1 MRSGGTVQIAS
12 PAVLIRR
19 CIRCR
24 GRAAPRALVL
34 ILMALM
40 ILAPIAASAQTTGK
54 RVALVIGNARY
65 ASVPLANPENDA
77 RAVSATLRRLG
88 FEVNEQLNLD
98 ARDFRRVMRDFA
110 RRIQDE
116 EGSAVLYYAGHGVQI
131 DGRNFLLPVDINLR
145 DAEEVKDDSI
155 DIDEVFVSRI
165 ERARMNVRIVIL
177 DACRDNPF
185 RNTATRNIRP
195 AGGLAEMNARGALIA
210 YASAPGAAAE
220 DGVPGT
226 NSVFTRHLVQ
236 EMVVEGLEVEQ
247 MFKNV
252 RVRVL
257 RDTNQRQIPWTN
269 TSLTVNF
276 SFNPARGPSPA
287 ELARI
292 EQERKAKDALVRFE
306 QERKGLRDEQT
317 RLEQELKKRI
327 AELDEARRA
336 LAIARSTPATFEST
350 KRDNDQRLLADLD
363 RQEQDLQRLQEE
375 LERARR
381 KVPAPPVPTAL
392 RTPVASV
399 PQTAEAIR
407 QERERRLLED
417 LDRQEREL
425 LRMQEELERSQA
437 AASRPMARRSAE
449 GMRCTDL
456 LHRKIRGEPL
466 QPADRVYLEKI
477 CRQ

>member
-1 MRSGGTVQIAS
+1 MGGGVQFACPMDQVSMRDPPGGWV
-12 PAVLIRR
+12 
-19 CIRCR
+19 
-24 GRAAPRALVL
+24 LVL
-34 ILMALM
+34 LIAFLIL
-40 ILAPIAASAQTTGK
+40 IPVDVSAQTGGK

-77 RAVSATLRRLG
+77 KAVSSALRKLG
-88 FEVNEQLNLD
+88 FEVSEQLNLN

-131 DGRNFLLPVDINLR
+131 DGRNFLLPVDINMR

-165 ERARMNVRIVIL
+165 ERARMTVRIVIL

-195 AGGLAEMNARGALIA
+195 AAGLAEMNARGALIA
-210 YASAPGAAAE
+210 YSSAPGAPAE

-236 EMVVEGLEVEQ
+236 EMMVEGLEVEQ

-252 RVRVL
+252 RVKVL

-287 ELARI
+287 ELARL
-292 EQERKAKDALVRFE
+292 EQERKAKESLLRFE
-306 QERKGLRDEQT
+306 QERKGLRDEQA
-317 RLEQELKKRI
+317 RLEQELKQRI

-336 LAIARSTPATFEST
+336 LAIARSTPATFEA
-350 KRDNDQRLLADLD
+350 KQRENDQRLLADLD
-363 RQEQDLQRLQEE
+363 RQEQDLLRLQEQ
-375 LERARR
+375 LERSRQKLPPQGPTASRAP
-381 KVPAPPVPTAL
+381 VPAAPPSAEAL
-392 RTPVASV
+392 RL
-399 PQTAEAIR
+399 
-407 QERERRLLED
+407 ERERRQLED

-425 LRMQEELERSQA
+425 LRMQAALERAQSAATRPGPVRSTAAVRCSQ
-437 AASRPMARRSAE
+437 
-449 GMRCTDL
+449 L
-456 LHRKIRGEPL
+456 LIRAIHGEVL
-466 QPADRVYLEKI
+466 DAADRRHLETE
-477 CRQ
+477 CQREER

>member
-1 MRSGGTVQIAS
+1 MQFAGPMDQGLGRYA
-12 PAVLIRR
+12 R
-19 CIRCR
+19 CICVVM
-24 GRAAPRALVL
+24 LL
-34 ILMALM
+34 IALM
-40 ILAPIAASAQTTGK
+40 ILVPVAFSAQADGK

-77 RAVSATLRRLG
+77 KAVSSTLRKLG
-88 FEVNEQLNLD
+88 FEVSEQLNLN

-131 DGRNFLLPVDINLR
+131 DGRNFLLPVDINMR

-165 ERARMNVRIVIL
+165 ERARMTVRIVIL

-195 AGGLAEMNARGALIA
+195 AAGLAEMNARGALIA
-210 YASAPGAAAE
+210 YSSAPGAPAE

-236 EMVVEGLEVEQ
+236 EMLVEGLEVEQ

-252 RVRVL
+252 RVKVL

-287 ELARI
+287 ELARL
-292 EQERKAKDALVRFE
+292 EQERKAKESLVRFE
-306 QERKGLRDEQT
+306 QERKGLLDEQA
-317 RLEQELKKRI
+317 RLEQQLKQRI

-336 LAIARSTPATFEST
+336 LAIARSTPATFEAT
-350 KRDNDQRLLADLD
+350 QRETDQRLLADLD
-363 RQEQDLQRLQEE
+363 RQEQDLLRLQEQ
-375 LERARR
+375 LERSRQ
-381 KVPAPPVPTAL
+381 KLPPQGPTAS
-392 RTPVASV
+392 RAAVAAALPS
-399 PQTAEAIR
+399 AEAIR
-407 QERERRLLED
+407 QERERRQLED

-425 LRMQEELERSQA
+425 LRMQAALERAQSA
-437 AASRPMARRSAE
+437 AARQGAVRSTA
-449 GMRCTDL
+449 GVRCSQL
-456 LHRKIRGEPL
+456 LIRAIHGEPL
-466 QPADRVYLEKI
+466 EAADRRYLETE
-477 CRQ
+477 CQREER